1 MGSCMGLANSLS
13 FGDSGRSSLQII
25 ICDLGLTFL
34 SLSLWASADYKG
46 HDSSHTIQSLL
57 WNGDK
62 HVFNRQEFKKK
73 LKTLS
78 SGDI

>member
-1 MGSCMGLANSLS
+1 MGSCIGLADSLS

-25 ICDLGLTFL
+25 ICDLGLTLL
-34 SLSLWASADYKG
+34 SRSPGPALTTKG
-46 HDSSHTIQSLL
+46 MTPAIPCKSLL